1 MNNCNIRV
9 TGSMPGLIPGI
20 TPKGGACVFGV
31 RGGGAAE
38 AMNDSVVIY
47 KPEIEGNIN
56 RN

>member
-47 KPEIEGNIN
+47 KPEMEGNIN